1 MRFLIIFL
9 LSVRV
14 AYPLVGEDTALLI
27 ELVSTT
33 ASQLNELEHLV
44 SNTEKYTE
52 RLKKYNDLFL
62 DEYFKAE
69 RVAYLAEEIA
79 SKKKIEDLGELNSAI
94 RELKYSMS
102 ELKVLMKDYSFI
114 KNTEKLIHQ
123 RSKINK
129 NLIAQKSNRAAIQ
142 VNHSINS
149 RNVGRS
155 NQLTAQNTSLIH
167 ETQVQMQGTQQEILN
182 QLATNNRLL
191 SEDLEDKRLRQIELE
206 NSYNLKKGRR

>member
-1 MRFLIIFL
+1 MKFLIILL

-14 AYPLVGEDTALLI
+14 ACPLVGEDTALLI

-33 ASQLNELEHLV
+33 ASQLNELEQLV

-94 RELKYSMS
+94 RELRYSMS
-102 ELKVLMKDYSFI
+102 ELKVLMKDYSVI
-114 KNTEKLIHQ
+114 KNTEKIIHQ
-123 RSKINK
+123 KSMINK

-149 RNVGRS
+149 RNAGRS

-206 NSYNLKKGRR
+206 NTYNLKKGRR

>member
-1 MRFLIIFL
+1 MKFLIILL

-27 ELVSTT
+27 ELVSNT
-33 ASQLNELEHLV
+33 ASQLNELEQLV

-94 RELKYSMS
+94 RELRYSMS
-102 ELKVLMKDYSFI
+102 ELKVLMKDYSVI
-114 KNTEKLIHQ
+114 KNTEKIIHQ
-123 RSKINK
+123 KSMINK

-149 RNVGRS
+149 RNAGRS

-191 SEDLEDKRLRQIELE
+191 SEDLEDKRLRQIEFE
-206 NSYNLKKGRR
+206 NTYNLKKGRR